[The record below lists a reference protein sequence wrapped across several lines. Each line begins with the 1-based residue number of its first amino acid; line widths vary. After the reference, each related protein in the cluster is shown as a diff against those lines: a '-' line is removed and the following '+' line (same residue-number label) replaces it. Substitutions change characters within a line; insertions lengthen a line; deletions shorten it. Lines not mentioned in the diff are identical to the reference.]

1 VNLFKS
7 LKKKPEPTVSNRT
20 NIIQY
25 DEMGYP
31 LRLIWMSDGTKRWL
45 DTDEEAGDTVLRRTI
60 EYIPLNE
67 LIEDTESKHTEEKQL
82 IKLNEHKYL
91 LCKKTFMYGSSTLF
105 IKGECYPI
113 EYIGNKY
120 YIKDKAGTQWNQD
133 WYDKLL
139 YKAFEP
145 EVTEDIKIPINTVL
159 NRISLSSDMDE
170 LEDWLKAYRE
180 GYHDCREEQ
189 E

>member
-1 VNLFKS
+1 MNLFKS

-45 DTDEEAGDTVLRRTI
+45 DTDEKAGDIVLRRTI
-60 EYIPLNE
+60 EYVPLTE
-67 LIEDTESKHTEEKQL
+67 LIEDTNSKHTEEKQL
-82 IKLNEHKYL
+82 IKLREHKCL
-91 LCKKTFMYGSSTLF
+91 LCKKTFVQGSHTLF
-105 IKGECYPI
+105 VKG
-113 EYIGNKY
+113 KY
-120 YIKDKAGTQWNQD
+120 YPVEHIGCGGYLTDELDQPWDQE
-133 WYDKLL
+133 WYNKLV
-139 YKAFEP
+139 YRAFEP
-145 EVTEDIKIPINTVL
+145 EVTSEVKIPVSKVL
-159 NRISLSSDMDE
+159 ARIMVSSDMDE
-170 LEDWLKAYRE
+170 LEYWLKAYRE